1 MLLLKLRASPASVRA
16 RGQALPLPGGCCK
29 QPRLGLALGVPHCP
43 TNGLR
48 TGRRDAPLLR
58 GSARN
63 RDGPPESLHHQGDAL
78 LGLRLAVR
86 ARYLPEQVARLVE
99 PSIQNGGQL
108 LVPAERSRQGQRN
121 RRAGVP
127 AGGGTGG
134 RRIHEW
140 ALIHAAVICLALCQT
155 NARDLELGLASDP
168 TEDDRRPRHALE
180 GARVLGTS
188 KLLKCSKSA
197 SATLSLLPFCVET
210 MATGPV
216 KGMMP

>member
-16 RGQALPLPGGCCK
+16 RGQALPLLGGCCK
-29 QPRLGLALGVPHCP
+29 QQRLGLALGVPPCP
-43 TNGLR
+43 NNGLR

-63 RDGPPESLHHQGDAL
+63 RDGPPEGDAL
-78 LGLRLAVR
+78 LGLPLAVC
-86 ARYLPEQVARLVE
+86 ARYLREQVARLVE

-121 RRAGVP
+121 RRAEVP

-140 ALIHAAVICLALCQT
+140 GLIHAAVICLTLCQT

-168 TEDDRRPRHALE
+168 TEDDRSHRHALE
-180 GARVLGTS
+180 GAEGARNLEVAEVQQIGVGHSIAAAVLR
-188 KLLKCSKSA
+188 
-197 SATLSLLPFCVET
+197 
-210 MATGPV
+210 
-216 KGMMP
+216 